1 MSRRDIDNLM
11 RFEDAAAARAALASR
26 WDDLSGWAGDVIEP
40 VAVVYT
46 DAVHG
51 EPDPETGDTPLI
63 TPAVV
68 ADGHWMIVVTDG
80 PDPDLLGREECRLAT
95 DRAAAAAGEPF
106 GLVCREEAAT
116 IDAVLRIE
124 PLFGGSS
131 YPFGALVMI
140 DEG

>member
-40 VAVVYT
+40 VVVVYA

-51 EPDPETGDTPLI
+51 EPDPETGDAPLI
-63 TPAVV
+63 TPPVV
-68 ADGHWMIVVTDG
+68 ADGHWMIAVTDG
-80 PDPDLLGREECRLAT
+80 PDADLLARDECRLAT

-106 GLVCREEAAT
+106 GVLCREAPET

-124 PLFGGSS
+124 PLFGGSA

-140 DEG
+140 ED